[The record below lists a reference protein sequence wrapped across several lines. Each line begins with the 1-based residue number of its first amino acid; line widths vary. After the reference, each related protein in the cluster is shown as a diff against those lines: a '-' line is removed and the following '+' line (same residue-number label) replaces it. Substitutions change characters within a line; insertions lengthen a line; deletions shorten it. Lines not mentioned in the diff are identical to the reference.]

1 MQLRS
6 VALEFR
12 ELEHQHFGKPDVEF
26 SVASLSSDSWATY
39 EKALDSGDQA
49 QLEKATVDAIYCGE
63 LSFWTDTPIPQL
75 LVSQSVLAEA
85 WIKGWERGEQ
95 INFAHVVTPD
105 QASVARWQAV

>member
-26 SVASLSSDSWATY
+26 SVASLSLDSWTTY
-39 EKALDSGDQA
+39 EMALNSGSQA
-49 QLEKATVDAIYCGE
+49 LMVKATVDAVYCGE

-75 LVSQSVLAEA
+75 LGSQSVLAEA

-95 INFAHVVTPD
+95 INLAHVVTPD

>member
-12 ELEHQHFGKPDVEF
+12 ELEHQHFGKPEVEF
-26 SVASLSSDSWATY
+26 SVASLSSDSWVTY
-39 EKALDSGDQA
+39 EKALVSGDQA

-95 INFAHVVTPD
+95 INLAHVVHPD